1 MPLPELRMLGNAVS
15 AAHDVGKLPE
25 KLLLLSA
32 MMVSLGNAFAPPH
45 SVGRV
50 PSRLLSVSV
59 SSLQKSEGDQD
70 CVSMARWTLT
80 LSHASGM

>member
-1 MPLPELRMLGNAVS
+1 MLANAVL
-15 AAHDVGKLPE
+15 AAQDAGKLPE

-32 MMVSLGNAFAPPH
+32 MMVSLGNALAPPH

-59 SSLQKSEGDQD
+59 SSLHRLKG
-70 CVSMARWTLT
+70 
-80 LSHASGM
+80 